1 MDELPIYTPQFE
13 NEPNWQEAEDALFA
27 ACGEAIERFQREQAD
42 KTVSFFAF
50 DSEPSAGYALISID
64 TPENEQKNAVK
75 EQEYEIALRPK
86 KFSGE
91 KAWESTEYFIQQRQP
106 KTHCHSTGAMEFAQ
120 WESVELESLED
131 FLQEIEEEEELFQR
145 HDYLMGHARLIFWRV
160 FERLIAE
167 NAFAPLKLAS
177 PFRLGY
183 NFHDESLVVV
193 RILNWPSTEN

>member
-1 MDELPIYTPQFE
+1 MDELPIYKRQFD

-27 ACGEAIERFQREQAD
+27 ACGEAIERLQREQPDA
-42 KTVSFFAF
+42 TVSFFAF

-64 TPENEQKNAVK
+64 TPENEQKNAIK
-75 EQEYEIALRPK
+75 EQEYEVALRLK

-91 KAWESTEYFIQQRQP
+91 KAWESTEYYIQQRQP
-106 KTHCHSTGAMEFAQ
+106 KTHSHSTGAMEFAQ
-120 WESVELESLED
+120 WESVELESWEE
-131 FLQEIEEEEELFQR
+131 FLQEIEEEELFQR

-160 FERLIAE
+160 FERLIVE
-167 NAFAPLKLAS
+167 NAFASLKLAS

-193 RILNWPSTEN
+193 RILNWPSPGN